1 MVVKMKKISYLLVIT
16 AAVLWGAIG
25 FFSKTAGGIGFTP
38 IDMCFIRSVFSVII
52 LGIFFFIKD
61 RSIFKL
67 EGIKDLK
74 YFIGTGIISFSL
86 YNWSY
91 IAAIKETSMGVA
103 AILLYTAPSIIMVLS
118 AILFNEKI
126 TKVKLVALI
135 ITFIGC
141 MLVTGIF
148 EGGNTI
154 SLKGFIYGILSGIG
168 YGLYSIFGKYAL
180 RKYSSVTVVFYTFL
194 MSGILFSILGNPI
207 NIISKI
213 GATNSWLF
221 IIAFAAFSAA
231 IPYILYTKGLSGIEA
246 SKASI
251 LANMEPVVASI
262 IGIVVFSEEAGFLK
276 LFGIFMVIG
285 AVCMINLSESF
296 EKK

>member
-1 MVVKMKKISYLLVIT
+1 MNKIY
-16 AAVLWGAIG
+16 
-25 FFSKTAGGIGFTP
+25 FSEGKNDI
-38 IDMCFIRSVFSVII
+38 CFIRSVFSVII

-67 EGIKDLK
+67 KSIKDLK

-103 AILLYTAPSIIMVLS
+103 AILLYTAPSIIMILS
-118 AILFNEKI
+118 VILFNEKI
-126 TKVKLVALI
+126 TKVKLAALI
-135 ITFIGC
+135 ITFLGC
-141 MLVTGIF
+141 MMVTGIF
-148 EGGNTI
+148 EEGNII
-154 SLKGFIYGILSGIG
+154 SVRGFIYGILSGIG

-180 RKYSSVTVVFYTFL
+180 RKYSPVTVVFYTFL
-194 MSGILFSILGNPI
+194 MSGLLFSILGSPFVIIEKI
-207 NIISKI
+207 NS
-213 GATNSWLF
+213 TRSWIF
-221 IIAFAAFSAA
+221 VTVFAAFSAA
-231 IPYILYTKGLSGIEA
+231 VPYILYTKGLSGIEA

-251 LANMEPVVASI
+251 LANIEPVVAAL
-262 IGIVVFSEEAGFLK
+262 IGIVIFSEGAGMLK
-276 LFGIFMVIG
+276 LFGIFLVIV

>member
-1 MVVKMKKISYLLVIT
+1 MKKISYLLVIL
-16 AAVLWGAIG
+16 AAFLWGGIG
-25 FFSKTAGGIGFTP
+25 LFSKTAGNMGFTS
-38 IDMCFIRSVFSVII
+38 IDICFIRSVFSVII

-67 EGIKDLK
+67 KSVKDLK

-103 AILLYTAPSIIMVLS
+103 AILLYTAPSIIMILS

-135 ITFIGC
+135 ITFLGC
-141 MLVTGIF
+141 MMVTGIF
-148 EGGNTI
+148 EGGNII
-154 SLKGFIYGILSGIG
+154 SVRGFIYGILSGIG

-180 RKYSSVTVVFYTFL
+180 RKYSPVTVVFYTFL
-194 MSGILFSILGNPI
+194 MSGLLFSVLGTPFMIIEKI
-207 NIISKI
+207 NS
-213 GATNSWLF
+213 TSSWIF
-221 IIAFAAFSAA
+221 VTVFAAFSAA
-231 IPYILYTKGLSGIEA
+231 VPYILYTKGLSGIEA

-251 LANMEPVVASI
+251 LANIEPVVAAL
-262 IGIVVFSEEAGFLK
+262 IGIVIFSEGAGVLK
-276 LFGIFMVIG
+276 IFGIFLVIA